1 MANGTIHTFGTLKV
15 NGTTYAKPSNPVDG
29 GNCVSY
35 NGTAISIENTESGK
49 VLQWIEL
56 NKSDGTKLLVCDRC
70 LVVSISWNNLN
81 SAGLIFGKEVIIDGK
96 KYKLRSLTGS
106 TGASGT
112 NGAGCNN
119 EWDNLID
126 AVGESNDITHWQNMY
141 TWCQETYYNN
151 TSNRSIRGYYSA
163 RLCGDGNATLAY
175 AYVGWRPA
183 LEVLNAA
190 PSISPASTEYG
201 EKAGAFSIAYT
212 VADEDGD
219 TFNVSVKL
227 DGTEIES
234 HEGQSAG
241 SYTLDLT
248 QHWQAL
254 TKDKHTIT
262 ITATDSNEESTTETY
277 TFTKTNSAP
286 GAPTII
292 NPVENL
298 RVESN
303 GYIYYNPAEDPDG
316 DNQTI
321 KIEISES
328 ADFTTVQTFEEMEKE
343 NAGEWEKVE
352 TITNADAGANMRTRY
367 ETTATGR
374 IYIRAVAAD
383 SGSGTSATSDTVAAS
398 VGTTL
403 QITTLPYEYDTMPT
417 MIAVALKETV
427 GNKAEQTIEVCNN
440 AYDDTPTWETYSPVN
455 GLHAFTN
462 DTKTADK
469 WAIATRVTINAGE
482 ETGTIEINAIC
493 EGVC

>member
-15 NGTTYAKPSNPVDG
+15 NGTTYAKPSNPANNGD
-29 GNCVSY
+29 CVPY
-35 NGTAISIENTESGK
+35 NGTAISIENTENGK
-49 VLQWIEL
+49 ALQWIEL

-70 LVVSISWNNLN
+70 LVVSVSWDSLN
-81 SAGLIFGKEVIIDGK
+81 SAGLIFGKVVTIDGK

-106 TGASGT
+106 TGAPGT

-141 TWCQETYYNN
+141 SWCQETYYNGA
-151 TSNRSIRGYYSA
+151 SNRSRRGYGSA
-163 RLCGDGNATLAY
+163 RNYIGSNSANTSAGI
-175 AYVGWRPA
+175 GWRPA

-190 PSISPASTEYG
+190 PSISPTSTEYG

-212 VADEDGD
+212 VMDEDGD

-227 DGTEIES
+227 DGAEIEN
-234 HEGQSAG
+234 HAGQSAG

-248 QHWQAL
+248 PHWQAL

-262 ITATDSNEESTTETY
+262 VTATDSNEESITETY

-286 GAPTII
+286 GAPMII

-298 RVESN
+298 RVENN
-303 GYIYYNPAEDPDG
+303 GYIHYKPAEDQDG
-316 DNQTI
+316 DSQTI

-328 ADFTTVQTFEEMEKE
+328 ADFATVQTFEEMEKE
-343 NAGEWEKVE
+343 NAGEWEKAE
-352 TITNADAGANMRTRY
+352 IITNADAGANMRTRY
-367 ETTATGR
+367 EITATGR
-374 IYIRAVAAD
+374 IYIRAVATD
-383 SGSGTSATSDTVAAS
+383 SGSGTSSTSETVTAS

-403 QITTLPYEYDTMPT
+403 QITTLPYEYATMPT

-427 GNKAEQTIEVCNN
+427 GDKAEQTIEVCNN
-440 AYDDTPTWETYSPVN
+440 AYDDTPTWETYNPVN
-455 GLHAFTN
+455 GLYTFAN
-462 DTKTADK
+462 KTKTADK
-469 WAIATRVTINAGE
+469 WAVATKITINARE

>member
-35 NGTAISIENTESGK
+35 NGTSISIENTESGK
-49 VLQWIEL
+49 ALQWIEL
-56 NKSDGTKLLVCDRC
+56 TKSDGTKLLVCDRC

-81 SAGLIFGKEVIIDGK
+81 SAGLIFGKEVTIDGK

-112 NGAGCNN
+112 YGAGCNN
-119 EWDNLID
+119 EWDNLLD

-141 TWCQETYYNN
+141 SWCQETYYNN
-151 TSNRSIRGYYSA
+151 TPSRSLRGYYSA
-163 RLCGDGNATLAY
+163 RYYDGGSATNTNTY
-175 AYVGWRPA
+175 IGWRPA

-190 PSISPASTEYG
+190 PSISPTSTEYG

-219 TFNVSVKL
+219 SFNVSVKL
-227 DGTEIES
+227 DGTEIEN
-234 HEGQSAG
+234 HAGQSAG

-248 QHWQAL
+248 QYWQAL
-254 TKDKHTIT
+254 TKDAHTIT

-298 RVESN
+298 RVENN
-303 GYIYYNPAEDPDG
+303 GYIYYKPAEDPDR
-316 DNQTI
+316 DTQTI

-328 ADFTTVQTFEEMEKE
+328 EEFTTVQTFEGMEKE
-343 NAGEWEKVE
+343 NAGEGEKVE

-367 ETTATGR
+367 EITATGR
-374 IYIRAVAAD
+374 IYIRAVATD
-383 SGSGTSATSDTVAAS
+383 SGSGTSATSDTVTAS
-398 VGTTL
+398 VGTML
-403 QITTLPYEYDTMPT
+403 QRTTLPYERDTMPT
-417 MIAVALKETV
+417 MVAVVLKETV
-427 GNKAEQTIEVCNN
+427 GDKAEQIIEVCNN
-440 AYDDTPTWETYSPVN
+440 AYDDTPTWETYNPVN
-455 GLHAFTN
+455 GLHTFAN
-462 DTKTADK
+462 EAKTADK
-469 WAIATRVTINAGE
+469 WAVATKITINARE
-482 ETGTIEINAIC
+482 ETETIEINAIC